1 MLKACGFAAR
11 DSISYITSLQY
22 KTVSAKKYRSSSKR
36 KTARQYTLDGA
47 AWYSQRDCEPE
58 SQSATRYLLA
68 SSKSAGRTVS
78 STRRMPARTSPGSA
92 CRPTS
97 CLEKTNSP
105 LTVTSKTPPVAGIS
119 FQLLMKNSIS
129 RSFKIS
135 SVKLTALGWC
145 PQVAQYLTTMSIP
158 PSCMRVVLSC
168 SNLRYGNCIR
178 CGEKR
183 NIAFDIGA
191 VSFPGFCP
199 SPNSSHICFCGGM
212 RYTEQ

>member
-11 DSISYITSLQY
+11 DSISYIVSLQY
-22 KTVSAKKYRSSSKR
+22 KTISAKTYRSPSEAKA
-36 KTARQYTLDGA
+36 ARQYMLDGA
-47 AWYSQRDCEPE
+47 AMNGRRNCEPD
-58 SQSATRYLLA
+58 SQSATCYLLA
-68 SSKSAGRTVS
+68 SSKSAGRTAS

-119 FQLLMKNSIS
+119 FQLLMKYSIS

-158 PSCMRVVLSC
+158 PCCMIGFLSL
-168 SNLRYGNCIR
+168 SKSAIR
-178 CGEKR
+178 LLY
-183 NIAFDIGA
+183 
-191 VSFPGFCP
+191 P
-199 SPNSSHICFCGGM
+199 
-212 RYTEQ
+212 T